1 MTVPGGEGQGGA
13 QDSGASGNPGGQA
26 GQGGGDAGAGQQG
39 QGQGSPGGTQ
49 SGEELVPITRV
60 RELQGTNDRL
70 RNQIGDL
77 SGQVT
82 THQQAAEAAR
92 GERDAASALALAN
105 HRRALLAEHAGQI
118 VPELVQGD
126 TPEALEASV
135 QTARSAFQSAADAAR
150 KQIAD
155 QRVPGGSGTRD
166 TGAGA
171 GGQAAPTTPTDKIA
185 AGLRESRAERG
196 E

>member
-13 QDSGASGNPGGQA
+13 QGSGESGNPGGQGGGTGADAA
-26 GQGGGDAGAGQQG
+26 GQPSGD
-39 QGQGSPGGTQ
+39 QGSSGATQ

-70 RNQIGDL
+70 RHQIGDL
-77 SGQVT
+77 SGQLT
-82 THQQAAEAAR
+82 THQQQAEVAR
-92 GERDAASALALAN
+92 GERDAAAALALAN
-105 HRRALLAEHAGQI
+105 FRRALLAENAGQI

-135 QTARSAFQSAADAAR
+135 QTAKSAFQSAADAAR

-166 TGAGA
+166 AGA
-171 GGQAAPTTPTDKIA
+171 AAGATAPTTPTDKIA
-185 AGLRESRAERG
+185 AGLRQSREERG
-196 E
+196 G